1 MRCLNIFSIFFC
13 SQMVYLAI
21 DQTTSSSSFSEQPHP
36 TSPIR
41 EGCLLKSSLS
51 GEETKVR
58 LLKKEKIHFIQ
69 YNRAYID
76 YARENRKVS
85 TKAEM
90 IFWDI
95 VKDRKFLGYKFR
107 RQKVI

>member
-1 MRCLNIFSIFFC
+1 
-13 SQMVYLAI
+13 MVYLAI
-21 DQTTSSSSFSEQPHP
+21 DQTNSSSSFSEQPHP